1 MNEIQ
6 DEHAGKGG
14 SYVKDA
20 DGKRVL
26 QERTDS
32 YPLPATR
39 YKLPATDHAPQQ
51 TEPVAVAA
59 PKKNTSTKREGN
71 K

>member
-1 MNEIQ
+1 MGEIQ

-14 SYVKDA
+14 SYLLV

-26 QERTDS
+26 QER
-32 YPLPATR
+32 
-39 YKLPATDHAPQQ
+39 TDHAPQQ

-59 PKKNTSTKREGN
+59 PAKNKSTKREGS